1 MNILGP
7 IWLSHLAKI
16 STETLTK
23 NSEFSRKFWES
34 WVNKHHR
41 TPVFFSRR
49 ADIAV
54 SGMIITSARQD
65 VVDFS
70 SRYMDYSVGILIK
83 RQFQKDNGFGF
94 LNPLTKNVW
103 VSFFA
108 LIFAVGVLMYALTR
122 ISPSAENVN
131 ELSGFT
137 DLSRF
142 NLRNSIW
149 FMISSIMM
157 QGVDIQP
164 ATPSG

>member
-1 MNILGP
+1 
-7 IWLSHLAKI
+7 
-16 STETLTK
+16 
-23 NSEFSRKFWES
+23 
-34 WVNKHHR
+34 
-41 TPVFFSRR
+41 
-49 ADIAV
+49 
-54 SGMIITSARQD
+54 MIITSARQD

-83 RQFQKDNGFGF
+83 KQLQKDTGFGF
-94 LNPLTKNVW
+94 LNPLRMNVW
-103 VSFFA
+103 MSFCA

-122 ISPSAENVN
+122 ISPSAERIN

-137 DLSRF
+137 DLSKF

-164 ATPSG
+164 ATPSGLHEAFVCFI